1 MKRILLAIT
10 LLWTVSLWAQPAN
23 LYCDSTVFDVSFS
36 YTVDSTNTVQF
47 INNTNPIN
55 DYSYEWKFEWG
66 VYDSTVNPSYTYSTA
81 DVYYPELTAI
91 DSVGSKCTYI
101 DTISVNKCMLNMRFN
116 ANMGL
121 FSLSYYGSGI
131 KSISLDYG
139 DGDTAKSFIRSSPYF
154 IIYNQVNAHKYDSV
168 GVFQAIATVVD
179 TFNNVCRDTLLIT
192 KDCIA
197 DYDYTYDSTNTVYF
211 TNQSQPIDSLSFLWE
226 PEYMVTDTLRDLTY
240 TYSSSGLEFPE
251 LTVTTTDNKICM
263 TRDTVS
269 INYCDLWWT
278 MYGDTVDFS
287 ITTFT
292 TELDSIYWNFGD
304 GNSSSFFKK
313 QLPSLLYEDRIR
325 HSIKYAYSV
334 DSTYQA
340 TVKAI
345 DEFGNTCRDTVS
357 FNYQP
362 CYAGFTKS
370 LDTLNN
376 RVVLANYSSEHPNSN
391 YTYDFGDGSPAIT
404 STSKNISHSYSQ
416 YGTYEVC
423 ITVNNWRCTDTFCD
437 SVGLDSLGNL
447 KSSGF
452 TVEFVDSNFVTSV
465 EDLAQADAKL
475 EGVTVYPNPSKNIFN
490 VDLSKIDIQSEVLEM
505 ELYSTYGGLILKRR
519 LNSPMEKVDLS
530 NYADGLYFL
539 RLSLG
544 DKVAVEKLIKN

>member
-10 LLWTVSLWAQPAN
+10 LLWTVCLWAQPAN

-36 YTVDSTNTVQF
+36 YTVDSSNTVQF

-66 VYDSTVNPSYTYSTA
+66 VYDSTVNSSYTYSTA

-91 DSVGSKCTYI
+91 DSVGSRCMYR
-101 DTISVNKCMLNMRFN
+101 DTMSVNACMVYKTHNSSIQF
-116 ANMGL
+116 
-121 FSLSYYGSGI
+121 YGSAVKYI
-131 KSISLDYG
+131 HLDYG
-139 DGDTAKSFIRSSPYF
+139 DGDTAKGFKRTNSPYLEYEP
-154 IIYNQVNAHKYDSV
+154 IDNHVYDSI
-168 GVFQAIATVVD
+168 GVYYVVVTVID
-179 TFNNVCRDTLLIT
+179 TFDNVCRDTTTINI
-192 KDCIA
+192 DCIA
-197 DYDYTYDSTNTVYF
+197 DYDYTFDSTNTVHF
-211 TNQSQPIDSLSFLWE
+211 TNQSQPIDSLSFLWDL
-226 PEYMVTDTLRDLTY
+226 EYLVTDTSRDPIY
-240 TYSSSGLEFPE
+240 TYGSSGLIHPR
-251 LTVTTTDNKICM
+251 LRVTTPDNKTCM
-263 TRDTVS
+263 TRDSVS

-304 GNSSSFFKK
+304 GNSSTFFDKR
-313 QLPSLLYEDRIR
+313 LPSNTENRVR

-357 FNYQP
+357 LNYQP

-376 RVVLANYSSEHPNSN
+376 KVILANYSSEHPNSN
-391 YTYDFGDGSPAIT
+391 YTYDFGDGSPTIT
-404 STSKNISHSYSQ
+404 TSSKNISHSYSQ
-416 YGTYEVC
+416 FGTYEVC
-423 ITVNNWRCTDTFCD
+423 ITVKNWRCTDTFCD

-465 EDLAQADAKL
+465 EDLAKADAKL
-475 EGVTVYPNPSKNIFN
+475 EGVVVYPNPSKNIFN
-490 VDLSKIDIQSEVLEM
+490 IDLSKIDAQSEALEM

-519 LNSPMEKVDLS
+519 LNNPMEKIDLS

-544 DKVAVEKLIKN
+544 DKVSVEKLIKN